1 MLFKVQQRSLD
12 KYSGNNSTEIK
23 LSNLESQITIV
34 FYDIQI
40 KNNTNTNFSQTIR
53 SHAKQL
59 ASDLEVLP
67 TRSCSYKMKANVI

>member
-1 MLFKVQQRSLD
+1 MQQRSLD
-12 KYSGNNSTEIK
+12 ICSGNNSTEIK
-23 LSNLESQITIV
+23 LSNLESQITIA
-34 FYDIQI
+34 FYNIQV

-67 TRSCSYKMKANVI
+67 TCSYKMKANVI